1 MFFKTFEFDFETRRL
16 MWYCPYGGSDFAE
29 VSTTVEKIRERDYES
44 WYREWKNVGDILT
57 SRKYLSETSKG
68 KAFLRASRYYQ
79 AAEFFLHPI
88 DPRKIEVYEKSVDY
102 FYHALSL
109 LNISYQSKEIQ
120 FEEITL
126 RTLYFRTSKMCR
138 GTMLICSGFDG
149 LLEELYFTNVKAA
162 LEEGYNC
169 ILFEGPGQSHVIRY
183 MNKAF
188 IPNWDR
194 VVSHVLNAYKDEM
207 VSPKIGVGLSLGGL
221 LMARASNLNPH
232 LLDKVVLFNYF
243 PSLLDSFKTN
253 IPKFLHH
260 YLKTEFPSSIEK
272 IISFYIKKVQFFN
285 WQIENAK
292 WVFGKNSLNELISFC
307 REFEELPVNNPVLVC
322 VAKNDNY
329 YDSSLGQH
337 YFDALKIKEKRLV
350 VFDKENYFSELH
362 CQNGASFDTNDVIF
376 EWLNDY

>member
-221 LMARASNLNPH
+221 MMARASNLNPH

-272 IISFYIKKVQFFN
+272 IISFYIKKVQFLN

>member
-88 DPRKIEVYEKSVDY
+88 DPRKIEVYEKTVDY

-272 IISFYIKKVQFFN
+272 IISFYIKKVPFLN

>member
-1 MFFKTFEFDFETRRL
+1 MFFRTFEFDFETRRL

-29 VSTTVEKIRERDYES
+29 VSTTIEKIRERDYES

-272 IISFYIKKVQFFN
+272 IISFYIKKVQFLN

>member
-79 AAEFFLHPI
+79 SAEFFLHPI

-207 VSPKIGVGLSLGGL
+207 VSPKIGIGLSLGGL

-272 IISFYIKKVQFFN
+272 IISFYIKKVPFLN

>member
-57 SRKYLSETSKG
+57 SRKCLSETSKG

-272 IISFYIKKVQFFN
+272 IISFYIKKVQFLN

>member
-272 IISFYIKKVQFFN
+272 IISFYIKKVQFLN

-362 CQNGASFDTNDVIF
+362 CQNGASFDTNDIIF
-376 EWLNDY
+376 EWLNNC

>member
-68 KAFLRASRYYQ
+68 KAFLRATRYYQ

-272 IISFYIKKVQFFN
+272 IISFYIKKVQFLN

>member
-169 ILFEGPGQSHVIRY
+169 ILFEGSGQSHVIRY

-272 IISFYIKKVQFFN
+272 IISFYIKKVQFLN

>member
-1 MFFKTFEFDFETRRL
+1 MFFRTFEFDFETRRL

-57 SRKYLSETSKG
+57 SKNYLSETSKG

-79 AAEFFLHPI
+79 AAEFFLHPT
-88 DPRKIEVYEKSVDY
+88 DSRKLEVYEKSVDY
-102 FYHALSL
+102 FYYALDL
-109 LNISYQSKEIQ
+109 LNISYKTKNVNFGEV
-120 FEEITL
+120 TL
-126 RTLYFRTSKMCR
+126 RTLSFRTSQKCK
-138 GTMLICSGFDG
+138 GTLLICSGFDG

-162 LEEGYNC
+162 LDEGYNC

-183 MNKAF
+183 QHKAF
-188 IPNWDR
+188 IPNWDE
-194 VVSHVLNAYKDEM
+194 VVSCVVDAYEDEI
-207 VSPKIGVGLSLGGL
+207 VFPKIGIGLSLGGL
-221 LMARASNLNPH
+221 LMARASNINSYV
-232 LLDKVVLFNYF
+232 LDKVVLFNYF
-243 PSLLDSFKTN
+243 TSLLDSFKTN
-253 IPKFLHH
+253 IPKFLHR
-260 YLKTEFPSSIEK
+260 YLKTEFPRTLEK
-272 IISFYIKKVQFFN
+272 IISFYIKKVLFLN

-329 YDSSLGQH
+329 YDSSLGVE
-337 YFDALKIKEKRLV
+337 YYNSLSIKEKRLV
-350 VFDKENYFSELH
+350 VFDKNSYFSELH

-376 EWLNDY
+376 EWLNDC

>member
-1 MFFKTFEFDFETRRL
+1 MFFRTFEFDFETRRL

-272 IISFYIKKVQFFN
+272 IISFYIKKVQFLN

>member
-138 GTMLICSGFDG
+138 GTILICSGFDG

-272 IISFYIKKVQFFN
+272 IISFYIKKVQFLN

>member
-253 IPKFLHH
+253 SPKFLHH

-272 IISFYIKKVQFFN
+272 IISFYIKKVQFLN

>member
-272 IISFYIKKVQFFN
+272 IISFYIKKVQFLY

>member
-29 VSTTVEKIRERDYES
+29 VSTTLEKIRERDYES

-272 IISFYIKKVQFFN
+272 IISFYIKKVQFLN

>member
-29 VSTTVEKIRERDYES
+29 VSTTVEKIREKDYES

-109 LNISYQSKEIQ
+109 LSISYQSKEIQ

-207 VSPKIGVGLSLGGL
+207 VSPKIGIGLSLGGL

-272 IISFYIKKVQFFN
+272 IISFYIKKVPFLN

>member
-207 VSPKIGVGLSLGGL
+207 VSPKIGVALSLGGL

-272 IISFYIKKVQFFN
+272 IISFYIKKVQFLN

>member
-1 MFFKTFEFDFETRRL
+1 MFFRTFEFDFETRRL

-29 VSTTVEKIRERDYES
+29 VSTTIEKIRERDYES

-149 LLEELYFTNVKAA
+149 LLEELYFTNVKAS

-272 IISFYIKKVQFFN
+272 IISFYIKKVPFLN

>member
-79 AAEFFLHPI
+79 AADFFLHPI

-260 YLKTEFPSSIEK
+260 YLRTEFPSSIEK
-272 IISFYIKKVQFFN
+272 IISFYIKKVQFLN

>member
-126 RTLYFRTSKMCR
+126 RTLYFRKSKMCR

-272 IISFYIKKVQFFN
+272 MISFYIKKVQFLN

-307 REFEELPVNNPVLVC
+307 RESEELPVNNPVLVC

>member
-79 AAEFFLHPI
+79 AADFFLHPI

-272 IISFYIKKVQFFN
+272 IISFYIKKVQFLN

>member
-79 AAEFFLHPI
+79 AAEFFLYPI

-272 IISFYIKKVQFFN
+272 IISFYIKKVQFLN

>member
-16 MWYCPYGGSDFAE
+16 MWYCPFGGSDFAE

-272 IISFYIKKVQFFN
+272 IISFYIKKVQFLN

>member
-194 VVSHVLNAYKDEM
+194 VVSNVLNAYKDEM
-207 VSPKIGVGLSLGGL
+207 VSPKIGIGLSLGGL

-272 IISFYIKKVQFFN
+272 IISFYIKKVPFFN

-329 YDSSLGQH
+329 YDSSLGVE
-337 YFDALKIKEKRLV
+337 YYNSLSIKEKRLV
-350 VFDKENYFSELH
+350 EFEKNNYFSELH
-362 CQNGASFDTNDVIF
+362 CQNGASYDTNDVIF
-376 EWLNDY
+376 EWLNDC

>member
-194 VVSHVLNAYKDEM
+194 VVSNVLNAYKDEM
-207 VSPKIGVGLSLGGL
+207 VSPKIGIGLSLGGL

-272 IISFYIKKVQFFN
+272 IISFYIKKVPFFN

>member
-1 MFFKTFEFDFETRRL
+1 
-16 MWYCPYGGSDFAE
+16 
-29 VSTTVEKIRERDYES
+29 
-44 WYREWKNVGDILT
+44 
-57 SRKYLSETSKG
+57 
-68 KAFLRASRYYQ
+68 
-79 AAEFFLHPI
+79 
-88 DPRKIEVYEKSVDY
+88 
-102 FYHALSL
+102 
-109 LNISYQSKEIQ
+109 
-120 FEEITL
+120 
-126 RTLYFRTSKMCR
+126 
-138 GTMLICSGFDG
+138 
-149 LLEELYFTNVKAA
+149 
-162 LEEGYNC
+162 
-169 ILFEGPGQSHVIRY
+169 
-183 MNKAF
+183 
-188 IPNWDR
+188 
-194 VVSHVLNAYKDEM
+194 
-207 VSPKIGVGLSLGGL
+207 
-221 LMARASNLNPH
+221 MARASNLNPL

-253 IPKFLHH
+253 IPKFLHR

-272 IISFYIKKVQFFN
+272 IISFYIKKVQFLN